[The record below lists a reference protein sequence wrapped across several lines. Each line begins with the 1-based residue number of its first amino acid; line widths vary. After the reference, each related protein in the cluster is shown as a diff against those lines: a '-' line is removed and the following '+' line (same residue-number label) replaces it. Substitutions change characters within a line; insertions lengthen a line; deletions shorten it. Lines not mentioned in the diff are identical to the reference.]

1 MKLWRNGAFVMFWS
15 ARTIS
20 YVGTG
25 ITVVVLPVLVYSL
38 TGSPAWVA
46 AVSAIEA
53 VPYIA
58 LGLLAGAMADR
69 LNRKKIMVA
78 CDGTAALLLA
88 AVPAAAALH
97 LLVLAQVC
105 IVALG
110 LATVFVW
117 FDAANFGS
125 LPALVDRTQLP
136 AAASL
141 MGSSGTVALLIGPT
155 LGAALLTVLMAPY
168 VLGFDAASYVL
179 SALLLLSIRRPFGR
193 AQHKQE
199 QQRERIRT
207 DIAEGLHFLWHQPV
221 IRMMTL
227 SVFCA
232 CLSWGG
238 AFALLVVYAHRAL
251 GLTHADVRLGFL
263 YSAGELGGLISVAA
277 VPMLIK
283 RVAIGRVTTAF
294 LAANAAALALMSVAP
309 SYGWALLA
317 FFCYESAYVMVTATG
332 ITVRQM
338 LTPDHLQSR
347 VNTAGRMIAW
357 GGTPVGAVL
366 GGLFAELLPIRLTFG
381 LLTVG
386 VAVGAGLAGW
396 SCLGSGAL
404 SEVSLLAP
412 GSAS

>member
-1 MKLWRNGAFVMFWS
+1 MKLWRNPAFVVLWS

-69 LNRKKIMVA
+69 LDRKKIMVA

-97 LLVLAQVC
+97 LLVLAQVF

-125 LPALVDRTQLP
+125 LPALVDRAQLP

-141 MGSSGTVALLIGPT
+141 VGSSDNGRTAHRADARCRFAHGTDGAVCSRLRCGELHDVCAAAAVDPAAFRAAAAQA
-155 LGAALLTVLMAPY
+155 GAAEAYPY
-168 VLGFDAASYVL
+168 GYR
-179 SALLLLSIRRPFGR
+179 RRP
-193 AQHKQE
+193 A
-199 QQRERIRT
+199 
-207 DIAEGLHFLWHQPV
+207 
-221 IRMMTL
+221 L
-227 SVFCA
+227 SVASAGDQDDDPFGLL
-232 CLSWGG
+232 CLPELGG

-283 RVAIGRVTTAF
+283 RWR
-294 LAANAAALALMSVAP
+294 
-309 SYGWALLA
+309 
-317 FFCYESAYVMVTATG
+317 SAG
-332 ITVRQM
+332 
-338 LTPDHLQSR
+338 
-347 VNTAGRMIAW
+347 
-357 GGTPVGAVL
+357 
-366 GGLFAELLPIRLTFG
+366 
-381 LLTVG
+381 
-386 VAVGAGLAGW
+386 
-396 SCLGSGAL
+396 
-404 SEVSLLAP
+404 
-412 GSAS
+412 

>member
-1 MKLWRNGAFVMFWS
+1 MKLWSNPAFVVLWS

-46 AVSAIEA
+46 GVAAIEA

-69 LNRKKIMVA
+69 LNRKKIIVA
-78 CDGTAALLLA
+78 CDGIAAVLLA
-88 AVPAAAALH
+88 AVPVAAALH
-97 LLVLAQVC
+97 LLVLAQVL

-117 FDAANFGS
+117 FDAANFGT
-125 LPALVDRTQLP
+125 LAALVDRAQLP

-141 MGSSGTVALLIGPT
+141 IGSSVTVALLIGPT

-168 VLGFDAASYVL
+168 VLGIDAASYVM

-193 AQHKQE
+193 LQHQQE
-199 QQRERIRT
+199 PRKHIRT
-207 DIAEGLHFLWHQPV
+207 DMAEGLRFLWHQPV

-251 GLTHADVRLGFL
+251 GMTHADVRLGFL

-283 RVAIGRVTTAF
+283 RWAVGRVTAAF

-317 FFCYESAYVMVTATG
+317 FFFYELAYVMATATG

-357 GGTPVGAVL
+357 GGNPVGAVL
-366 GGLFAELLPIRLTFG
+366 GGLLAELLPIRLTYG

-386 VAVGAGLAGW
+386 VAAGAALAGW

-412 GSAS
+412 GLTP

>member
-1 MKLWRNGAFVMFWS
+1 
-15 ARTIS
+15 
-20 YVGTG
+20 
-25 ITVVVLPVLVYSL
+25 VLVYSL

-58 LGLLAGAMADR
+58 LGLLAGAVADR

-78 CDGTAALLLA
+78 CEGTAALLLA

-97 LLVLAQVC
+97 LLVLAQVF

-125 LPALVDRTQLP
+125 LPARVDRAQLP
-136 AAASL
+136 AATSL
-141 MGSSGTVALLIGPT
+141 IGSSGTVALLIGPT

-168 VLGFDAASYVL
+168 VPGFDAVSYIL

-193 AQHKQE
+193 PRHRQE
-199 QQRERIRT
+199 QRERIRT
-207 DIAEGLHFLWHQPV
+207 DIALGLRFLWHQPV

-283 RVAIGRVTTAF
+283 RWAVGHVTAAF

-366 GGLFAELLPIRLTFG
+366 GGLLAELLPIRLTFG

-386 VAVGAGLAGW
+386 VAVGAVLAGW